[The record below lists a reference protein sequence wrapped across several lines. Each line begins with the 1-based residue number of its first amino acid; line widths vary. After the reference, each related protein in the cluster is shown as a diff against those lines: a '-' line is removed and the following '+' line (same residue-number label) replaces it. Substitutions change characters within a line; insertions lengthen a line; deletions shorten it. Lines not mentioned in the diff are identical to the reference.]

1 MVKILSIIVPCFNV
15 EEFISSCLNS
25 LIDNIENKYKN
36 KIEIIIINDG
46 SNDNTLEVITNHKI
60 LNDEFDITL
69 INKENEGLSA
79 ARNDGLSRAT
89 GKYIAFLDSDDIWL
103 PSIKEIISSLMDGD
117 SDSDSDSDI
126 IEFNSIRFYDN
137 IDLATRNKKKIFNY
151 IPQKASLSSDD
162 LNKYKK
168 IVFENSIWMV
178 WSRFY
183 KKELISTTRFPVGLT
198 YEDIIFTSHMYENAK
213 KISSYDINCV
223 GYRYNLNSITNNISQ
238 KDIKSLTWVIEKA
251 NNNFDTNKNILNYL
265 LLVNSYIFYI
275 NILSKIKNVKTDK
288 SIHDKLINSIY
299 FHQLPITKKI
309 KIKYTRLFYRLKNLI
324 LALKK

>member
-46 SNDNTLEVITNHKI
+46 SNDTTLEVITNHKI
-60 LNDEFDITL
+60 LNDEFDIIL

-103 PSIKEIISSLMDGD
+103 PPIKEIVSSLIG
-117 SDSDSDSDI
+117 SDSDI

-137 IDLATRNKKKIFNY
+137 IDLAASNKKKIFNY
-151 IPQKASLSSDD
+151 IPQKGFLSSEND

-198 YEDIIFTSHMYENAK
+198 YEDIIFTSHMYENANT
-213 KISSYDINCV
+213 ISSYDINCV

-238 KDIKSLTWVIEKA
+238 KDIRSLTWVIEKA
-251 NNNFDTNKNILNYL
+251 NNKFDTNKNILNYL

-275 NILSKIKNVKTDK
+275 NMLSKIENFKIDK
-288 SIHDKLINSIY
+288 SIHKKIINSIY
-299 FHQLPITKKI
+299 FHQLSITKRI
-309 KIKYTRLFYRLKNLI
+309 KIKYTKLFYKLKNLI
-324 LALKK
+324 LILKK

>member
-46 SNDNTLEVITNHKI
+46 SNDTTLEVITNHKI
-60 LNDEFDITL
+60 LNDEFDIIL

-103 PSIKEIISSLMDGD
+103 PPIKEIISNLID

-137 IDLATRNKKKIFNY
+137 IDLATSNKKKIFNY
-151 IPQKASLSSDD
+151 IPQKAFLSSEDD

-198 YEDIIFTSHMYENAK
+198 YEDIIFTSNMYKNAN

-223 GYRYNLNSITNNISQ
+223 GYRYNLNSITNNISK
-238 KDIKSLTWVIEKA
+238 KDIKSLTWVIKKA

-275 NILSKIKNVKTDK
+275 NILSKIKNIKIDK
-288 SIHDKLINSIY
+288 SIHDKLINSLY
-299 FHQLPITKKI
+299 FHQLPITKRI

-324 LALKK
+324 LTLKK

>member
-36 KIEIIIINDG
+36 KIEILIINDG

-103 PSIKEIISSLMDGD
+103 PSIKEIIRSLMD

-137 IDLATRNKKKIFNY
+137 VDLATRNKKKIFNY

-183 KKELISTTRFPVGLT
+183 KKELISTTRFPIGLT

-213 KISSYDINCV
+213 KISSYDISCV
-223 GYRYNLNSITNNISQ
+223 GYRYNVNSITNNISQ

-265 LLVNSYIFYI
+265 LLVNSYIFYV
-275 NILSKIKNVKTDK
+275 NILSKIKNVETDK

-299 FHQLPITKKI
+299 FHQLPIIKRI

>member
-36 KIEIIIINDG
+36 KIEILIINDG

-103 PSIKEIISSLMDGD
+103 PSIKEIIRSLMD

-137 IDLATRNKKKIFNY
+137 VDLATRNKKKIFNY

-183 KKELISTTRFPVGLT
+183 KKELISTTRFPIGLT

-213 KISSYDINCV
+213 KISSYDISCV
-223 GYRYNLNSITNNISQ
+223 GYRYNVNSITNNISQ

-251 NNNFDTNKNILNYL
+251 NNNYDTNKNILNYL
-265 LLVNSYIFYI
+265 LLVNSYIFYV
-275 NILSKIKNVKTDK
+275 NILSKIKNVETDK

-299 FHQLPITKKI
+299 FHQLPITKRI

-324 LALKK
+324 SALKK

>member
-36 KIEIIIINDG
+36 KIEILIINDG

-60 LNDEFDITL
+60 LNDEFDIIL

-103 PSIKEIISSLMDGD
+103 PSIKEIIRSLM
-117 SDSDSDSDI
+117 DSDSDI

-137 IDLATRNKKKIFNY
+137 VDLATRNKKKIFNY

-183 KKELISTTRFPVGLT
+183 KKELISTTRFPIGLT

-213 KISSYDINCV
+213 KISSYDISCV
-223 GYRYNLNSITNNISQ
+223 GYRYNVNSITNNISQ

-251 NNNFDTNKNILNYL
+251 NNNYDTNKNILNYL
-265 LLVNSYIFYI
+265 LLVNSYIFYV
-275 NILSKIKNVKTDK
+275 NILSKIKNVETDK

-299 FHQLPITKKI
+299 FHQLTITKRI